1 MNTADRFQQHVLPT
15 YGRFPLAP
23 VRGEGCRLWDENGK
37 RYLDFCTGIAVCSLG
52 HCHPRIVDAIRMQ
65 AGNLLH
71 VSNLY
76 QIPQQAELAEEIV
89 TQHVKIPGKVFFS
102 NSGAEANDGLIKSAR
117 RFGHKRTQPDG
128 SPRFE
133 VITFTLS
140 FHGRTLGSMSATG
153 QAKIQEGF
161 DPLLPGFRY
170 LPFNDIEALENG
182 IRPETAAILLEPI
195 QGEGGVNMA
204 TPEFLRAVASICK
217 KHDLLL
223 LFDEVQAGFGRCGD
237 SMGWR
242 MIAPEIEPDGIS
254 WAKGMGGGVPIG
266 AFWLSDRAIDADGTT
281 LASLMGAGSHGSTY
295 GGNPLVCAAAL
306 AVLKE
311 IREKELDAN
320 AILMETR
327 VRETIRSWHLPVIEE
342 VRGSGLLLGVR
353 LNPDLIPVPEGKTP
367 ALVVVTKLME
377 HGLLAPPAGPN
388 TFRLLPPL
396 NVTEAE
402 IDEALEIV
410 RTTLESFLTTT
421 A

>member
-1 MNTADRFQQHVLPT
+1 MSTADLFQQHVLPT

-52 HCHPRIVDAIRMQ
+52 HCHPRLVAAIREQ

-76 QIPQQAELAEEIV
+76 QIPQQAELAEEIN
-89 TQHVKIPGKVFFS
+89 TQHVKLPGKVFFS

-117 RFGHKRTQPDG
+117 RFGHKRPQADG

-170 LPFNDIEALENG
+170 LPFNDIAALENG

-223 LFDEVQAGFGRCGD
+223 MFDEVQAGFGRCGD

-242 MIAPEIEPDGIS
+242 MIAPEIQPDGIS

-266 AFWLSDRAIDADGTT
+266 AFWLNDRAIDPDGTT
-281 LASLMGAGSHGSTY
+281 LPSLMGAGSHGSTY

-311 IREKELDAN
+311 IREKELAAN

-377 HGLLAPPAGPN
+377 QGLLAPPAGPN

-402 IDEALEIV
+402 IDEALAIV
-410 RTTLESFLTTT
+410 RSTLESFLTTT
-421 A
+421 V

>member
-1 MNTADRFQQHVLPT
+1 MSTADLFQQHVLPT

-52 HCHPRIVDAIRMQ
+52 HCHPRLVSAIREQ

-76 QIPQQAELAEEIV
+76 QIPQQAELAEEIN
-89 TQHVKIPGKVFFS
+89 TQHVKLPGKVFFS

-117 RFGHKRTQPDG
+117 RFGHKRPQADG

-170 LPFNDIEALENG
+170 LPFNDIAALENG
-182 IRPETAAILLEPI
+182 IRPETAAVLLEPV

-223 LFDEVQAGFGRCGD
+223 MFDEVQAGFGRCGD

-242 MIAPEIEPDGIS
+242 MIAPEVEPDGIS

-281 LASLMGAGSHGSTY
+281 LSSLMGAGSHGSTY

-311 IREKELDAN
+311 IREKELAAN

-327 VRETIRSWHLPVIEE
+327 VRETIRSWKLPVIEE

-353 LNPDLIPVPEGKTP
+353 LNPDLIPVPEGKTA

-396 NVTEAE
+396 HVTADE
-402 IDEALEIV
+402 IDEALAIV
-410 RTTLESFLTTT
+410 KGVLESFCKS
-421 A
+421 